1 MLHDAREKREFIC
14 KISNF
19 FHNRAAV
26 FVENVQQGR
35 CEGKK
40 KTGRQKRLLLSAGW
54 LLARLLTQ
62 GGLFDGEI
70 FACCFAVQIDGDGII
85 SCGKKLACVE
95 VHSLR
100 IVTINTFG
108 KESFIPI

>member
-1 MLHDAREKREFIC
+1 MVK
-14 KISNF
+14 S
-19 FHNRAAV
+19 
-26 FVENVQQGR
+26 
-35 CEGKK
+35 
-40 KTGRQKRLLLSAGW
+40 
-54 LLARLLTQ
+54 LLAVLPFRLMVMVL
-62 GGLFDGEI
+62 
-70 FACCFAVQIDGDGII
+70 I

>member
-1 MLHDAREKREFIC
+1 MLHDAREKREFVC
-14 KISNF
+14 KLSNF

-40 KTGRQKRLLLSAGW
+40 KTGRQKRLLLSAGC
-54 LLARLLTQ
+54 ASADA

-70 FACCFAVQIDGDGII
+70 FACCFAVQIDGDGVI
-85 SCGKKLACVE
+85 SCGKRFACTE
-95 VHSLR
+95 VHLIRSYAGMMPVIKR
-100 IVTINTFG
+100 VTSI
-108 KESFIPI
+108 